1 MFYLVPKDEWDARA
15 ETRKTARLFN
25 KVVKH
30 RKKHEKIKMARG
42 KAGENVHSDQLDNST
57 TTILHESD
65 ASASTVAADAPGK
78 QCITAGCRGQTRDEE
93 NKWCDPC
100 FENMKCILDKKWPVA
115 DWPAA
120 CIVLEWKADTDCQAS
135 PEGLHPC

>member
-1 MFYLVPKDEWDARA
+1 MEQHFAVHGQTHSLQAR
-15 ETRKTARLFN
+15 R
-25 KVVKH
+25 VVI
-30 RKKHEKIKMARG
+30 EGLRG
-42 KAGENVHSDQLDNST
+42 GASVANLK
-57 TTILHESD
+57 
-65 ASASTVAADAPGK
+65 SASIVAADAPGK